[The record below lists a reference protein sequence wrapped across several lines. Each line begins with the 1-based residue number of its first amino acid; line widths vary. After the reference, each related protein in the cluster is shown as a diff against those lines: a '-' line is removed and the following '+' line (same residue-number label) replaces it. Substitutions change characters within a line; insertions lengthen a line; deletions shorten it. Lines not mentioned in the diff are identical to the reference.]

1 MKGEKDGTFLNKNYL
16 SYGGDNV
23 QYLSQ
28 IIQDE
33 ELSSIQPGL
42 FNVLKAPR
50 GIGKTTFMFDE
61 RILSYARD
69 KKHVLYLIHNKVSR
83 DAIIHNHSDKAKIFN
98 DNNCNGW
105 FAHRRKGLWT
115 SEEDENYVHVMCYQ
129 TFAALLRNEG
139 IDWLED
145 IDLIVWDEFD
155 DIRKYFMKEVNDLKK
170 QLPDFSIDKITALLE
185 MGNDKSVVAF
195 VYKIKNLILDPAKIT
210 LLAISATPELAAN
223 LFADYLNYILK
234 GKIEEVYD
242 AKKTLY
248 IESVANTLKNK
259 EIVADG
265 EHKFWCYTK
274 YINDILRIE
283 LLARQCGF
291 NVLSLWSRDNP
302 KYKELWT
309 PDKSEAIQLI
319 QKEGLIPPQY
329 DFVIVNDVI
338 GRAIDIVDTDFQDW
352 LCNSQ
357 DYEDIGQ
364 FIRARFEPERKY
376 LLNETKQ
383 LVSFVQEGIPSVYY
397 DWHSL
402 PELRM
407 LIVEQPLYKEDGKPF
422 KSWNEARKYY
432 LEQNKI
438 EERKFGADK
447 IKQYRF
453 IGGII

>member
-1 MKGEKDGTFLNKNYL
+1 MKGEKDGTFLNRNYL
-16 SYGGDNV
+16 NYGGDNV

-69 KKHVLYLIHNKVSR
+69 RKHVLYLIHNKVSR

-139 IDWLED
+139 IDWLDD

-248 IESVANTLKNK
+248 IESVANTLKNR

-283 LLARQCGF
+283 ILARQCGF

-402 PELRM
+402 PELRT

>member
-1 MKGEKDGTFLNKNYL
+1 M
-16 SYGGDNV
+16 

-28 IIQDE
+28 IIQE
-33 ELSSIQPGL
+33 QELISIQPGL
-42 FNVLKAPR
+42 FNVLQAPR

-61 RILSYARD
+61 RILSFARN
-69 KKHVLYLIHNKVSR
+69 KKHVLYLIHNKISR
-83 DAIIHNHSDKAKIFN
+83 DAIAQNHFDKAKVFA

-105 FAHRRKGLWT
+105 FEHRRKGLWT

-139 IDWLED
+139 TEWLDD

-155 DIRKYFMKEVNDLKK
+155 DIRKYFMKEVNDLRK

-185 MGNDKSVVAF
+185 MGNDKSIVAF
-195 VYKIKNLILDPAKIT
+195 IYKIKNLILDPAKIT
-210 LLAISATPELAAN
+210 LLAVSATPELAAN

-248 IESVANTLKNK
+248 IESVASALKNK
-259 EIVADG
+259 EIIADG

-283 LLARQCGF
+283 TLARQCGF

-309 PDKSEAIQLI
+309 RDKSDAIQLI
-319 QKEGLIPPQY
+319 QREGLIPPQY

-376 LLNETKQ
+376 LLNNSKQ
-383 LVSFVQEGIPSVYY
+383 LVSFIQEGIPSTYY
-397 DWHSL
+397 EWHYIA
-402 PELRM
+402 ELRE
-407 LIVEQPLYKEDGKPF
+407 LIMKQPLYRSEGKPF
-422 KSWNEARKYY
+422 KSWNEARKYFE
-432 LEQNKI
+432 EQGQI
-438 EERKFGADK
+438 EERIYGKGRM
-447 IKQYRF
+447 KQYRF
-453 IGGII
+453 VSKEV

>member
-1 MKGEKDGTFLNKNYL
+1 M
-16 SYGGDNV
+16 

-28 IIQDE
+28 IIQE
-33 ELSSIQPGL
+33 QELNSIQPGL
-42 FNVLKAPR
+42 FNVLQAPR

-61 RILSYARD
+61 RILSFARH

-83 DAIIHNHSDKAKIFN
+83 DAITQNHSDKAKVFT

-105 FAHRRKGLWT
+105 FEHRRKGLWT
-115 SEEDENYVHVMCYQ
+115 SENDENYVHVMCYQ

-139 IDWLED
+139 TEWLDD

-155 DIRKYFMKEVNDLKK
+155 DIRKYFMKEVNDLRK

-185 MGNDKSVVAF
+185 MGNDKSIVAF
-195 VYKIKNLILDPAKIT
+195 IYKIKNLILDPAKIT
-210 LLAISATPELAAN
+210 LLAVSATPELAAN

-248 IESVANTLKNK
+248 IESVASALKNK
-259 EIVADG
+259 EIIADG

-283 LLARQCGF
+283 TLARQCGF

-309 PDKSEAIQLI
+309 KDKSDAIQLI
-319 QKEGLIPPQY
+319 QKEGLIPSQY

-376 LLNETKQ
+376 LLNNSKQ
-383 LVSFVQEGIPSVYY
+383 LVSFIQEGIPSIYY
-397 DWHSL
+397 EWHYIA
-402 PELRM
+402 ELRE
-407 LIVEQPLYKEDGKPF
+407 LIVEQPLYRSEGKPF
-422 KSWNEARKYY
+422 KSWNEARKYFE
-432 LEQNKI
+432 EQGQI
-438 EERKFGADK
+438 EERIYGKGRM
-447 IKQYRF
+447 KQYRF
-453 IGGII
+453 VSKEV

>member
-16 SYGGDNV
+16 NYGGDNV

-402 PELRM
+402 PERRL

>member
-1 MKGEKDGTFLNKNYL
+1 M
-16 SYGGDNV
+16 

-28 IIQDE
+28 IIQE
-33 ELSSIQPGL
+33 QELSSIQPGL
-42 FNVLKAPR
+42 FNVLQAPR

-61 RILSYARD
+61 RILSFARH
-69 KKHVLYLIHNKVSR
+69 KKHVLYLIHNKISR
-83 DAIIHNHSDKAKIFN
+83 DAIAQNHSDKAKVFT

-105 FAHRRKGLWT
+105 FEHRRKGLWT
-115 SEEDENYVHVMCYQ
+115 SEDDENYVHVMCYQ

-139 IDWLED
+139 TEWLDD

-155 DIRKYFMKEVNDLKK
+155 DIRKYFMKEVNDLRK

-185 MGNDKSVVAF
+185 MGNDKSIVAF
-195 VYKIKNLILDPAKIT
+195 IYKIKNLILDPAKIT
-210 LLAISATPELAAN
+210 LLAVSATPELAAN

-248 IESVANTLKNK
+248 IESVASALKNK
-259 EIVADG
+259 EIIADG

-283 LLARQCGF
+283 TLARQCGF

-309 PDKSEAIQLI
+309 KDKSDAIQLI

-376 LLNETKQ
+376 LLNNSKQ
-383 LVSFVQEGIPSVYY
+383 LVSFIQEGIPSTYY
-397 DWHSL
+397 EWHYIA
-402 PELRM
+402 ELRE
-407 LIVEQPLYKEDGKPF
+407 LIIEQPLYRSEGKPF
-422 KSWNEARKYY
+422 KSWNEARKYFE
-432 LEQNKI
+432 EQGQI
-438 EERKFGADK
+438 EERIYGKGGM
-447 IKQYRF
+447 KQYRF
-453 IGGII
+453 VSKEN

>member
-1 MKGEKDGTFLNKNYL
+1 M
-16 SYGGDNV
+16 

-28 IIQDE
+28 IIQE
-33 ELSSIQPGL
+33 QELNSIQPGL
-42 FNVLKAPR
+42 FNVLQAPR

-61 RILSYARD
+61 RILSFARH
-69 KKHVLYLIHNKVSR
+69 KKHVLYLIHNKISR
-83 DAIIHNHSDKAKIFN
+83 DAITQNHSDKAKVFT

-105 FAHRRKGLWT
+105 FEHRRKGLWT

-139 IDWLED
+139 TEWLDD

-155 DIRKYFMKEVNDLKK
+155 DIRKYFMKEVNDLRK

-185 MGNDKSVVAF
+185 MGNDKSIVAF
-195 VYKIKNLILDPAKIT
+195 IYKIKNLILDPAKIT
-210 LLAISATPELAAN
+210 LLAVSATPELAAN

-248 IESVANTLKNK
+248 IESVASALKNK
-259 EIVADG
+259 EIIADG

-283 LLARQCGF
+283 TLARQCGF

-309 PDKSEAIQLI
+309 PDKSDAIQLI

-338 GRAIDIVDTDFQDW
+338 GRAIDIVDTNFQDW

-376 LLNETKQ
+376 LLNNSKQ
-383 LVSFVQEGIPSVYY
+383 LVSFIQEGIPSTYY
-397 DWHSL
+397 EWHYIA
-402 PELRM
+402 ELRE
-407 LIVEQPLYKEDGKPF
+407 LIVNQPLYRSEGKPF
-422 KSWNEARKYY
+422 KSWNEARKYFE
-432 LEQNKI
+432 EQGLM
-438 EERKFGADK
+438 EERIYGKGRM
-447 IKQYRF
+447 KQYRF
-453 IGGII
+453 VSKEA

>member
-1 MKGEKDGTFLNKNYL
+1 M
-16 SYGGDNV
+16 

-28 IIQDE
+28 IIQKQ

-42 FNVLKAPR
+42 FNVLQAPR

-61 RILSYARD
+61 RILSFARH
-69 KKHVLYLIHNKVSR
+69 KKHVLYLIHNKISR
-83 DAIIHNHSDKAKIFN
+83 DAIAQNHSDKAKVFT

-105 FAHRRKGLWT
+105 FEHRRKGLWT
-115 SEEDENYVHVMCYQ
+115 SEDDENYVHVMCYQ

-139 IDWLED
+139 TEWLDD

-155 DIRKYFMKEVNDLKK
+155 DIRKYFMKEVNDLRK

-185 MGNDKSVVAF
+185 MGNDKSIVAF
-195 VYKIKNLILDPAKIT
+195 IYKIKNLILDPAKIT
-210 LLAISATPELAAN
+210 LLAVSATPELAAN

-248 IESVANTLKNK
+248 IESVASALKNK
-259 EIVADG
+259 EIIADG

-283 LLARQCGF
+283 TLARQCGF

-309 PDKSEAIQLI
+309 KDKSDAIQLI
-319 QKEGLIPPQY
+319 QKEGLIPSQY

-376 LLNETKQ
+376 LLNNSKQ
-383 LVSFVQEGIPSVYY
+383 LVSFIQEGIPSTYY
-397 DWHSL
+397 EWHYIA
-402 PELRM
+402 ELRE
-407 LIVEQPLYKEDGKPF
+407 LIVDQPLYRSEGKPF
-422 KSWNEARKYY
+422 KSWNEARKYFE
-432 LEQNKI
+432 EQGLI
-438 EERKFGADK
+438 EERIYGKGRM
-447 IKQYRF
+447 KQYRF
-453 IGGII
+453 ISK